1 MIMKIFLLSYIAEA
15 NFLQV
20 WALVM
25 DKKQGGG
32 QIFFLRGGVI
42 VYKLVRK
49 NCVLL

>member
-20 WALVM
+20 WALVR
-25 DKKQGGG
+25 DKKQGRGRY
-32 QIFFLRGGVI
+32 FFLGGGGI
-42 VYKLVRK
+42 VYKLVHK